1 MTINDVALTEK
12 SMAVLLI
19 IIIVIIVLAIAADC
33 AEQKH
38 LQTHRERE
46 RECVSVWC
54 IAVVMVVGVACWP
67 VGLVD

>member
-33 AEQKH
+33 AEPKH
-38 LQTHRERE
+38 LQTHTERE
-46 RECVSVWC
+46 RENVYLF
-54 IAVVMVVGVACWP
+54 GVLP
-67 VGLVD
+67 L